1 MSVKHST
8 LDACNSVTATELK
21 QILNASLDALF
32 EDPNQASLIP
42 PILIHGSPGC
52 GKSSVV
58 RDICAERGIDF
69 VDVRLAQM
77 EPCDIRGL
85 PVPDK
90 ENKTMEWFVNGSWPR
105 DTTKK
110 GIIFLDEIT
119 AADRSIQVAAYELV
133 LDRRLGKLYTV
144 PPGYLVVAAGNN
156 TTDRAVACSMSSA
169 LASRFLHVELQEDL
183 DSWTKWAWAHEIEP
197 SVIGF
202 LQYRPG
208 LLFSM
213 DGQNLERGWPCPRSW
228 ERVSKSVQ
236 MLRSNETLLRKMVYG
251 LVGNA
256 AGVEFMA
263 FHKLNADLGNVL
275 KSMLDPKFTKDDLPK
290 QADRKYAFCTAMVYH
305 LWRGKDKKDEDARLA
320 GFYRICSELTSDFA
334 AMSVIAAMQG
344 KDRMQIKERCGALLR
359 HPGFKTWK
367 KLHGEALQKN
377 FDLSAV
383 F

>member
-1 MSVKHST
+1 MSKNSM
-8 LDACNSVTATELK
+8 LDSCNAVTADELK
-21 QILNASLDALF
+21 AILNASLDALF
-32 EDPNQASLIP
+32 ADPKSAATIP
-42 PILIHGSPGC
+42 PVLIHGSPGC

-58 RDICAERGIDF
+58 RNLCAERGIDF

-105 DTTKK
+105 DPSKK

-133 LDRRLGKLYTV
+133 LDRRLGKLYSV
-144 PPGYLVVAAGNN
+144 PDGYLVVAAGNN
-156 TTDRAVACSMSSA
+156 TTDRAVATTMSSA

-183 DSWTKWAWAHEIEP
+183 ESWTKWAWSNEIHP

-213 DGQNLERGWPCPRSW
+213 EGQNLERGWPCPRSW
-228 ERVSKSVQ
+228 ERVSKSIAI
-236 MLRSNETLLRKMVYG
+236 LGKNEALLRKMVYG
-251 LVGNA
+251 LVGNG

-263 FHKLNADLGNVL
+263 FYKLNTDLGDVL
-275 KSMLDPKFTKDDLPK
+275 KAMLNAKFSKNDLPK
-290 QADRKYAFCTAMVYH
+290 AADRKYAFCTAMVYH
-305 LWRGKDKKDEDARLA
+305 LWKAKDKKDQDARLA
-320 GFYRICSELTSDFA
+320 GFYRICSALTSDFA

-344 KDRMQIKERCGALLR
+344 KDRKQISERCALLLKA
-359 HPGFKTWK
+359 PGFKEWRK
-367 KLHGEALQKN
+367 KHGDALQKS